1 MQDKEPVSGNQS
13 PGLKVN
19 DWVRLY
25 SDYLYSYATYRVN
38 NAEQARDLVQDTFLS
53 ALKAKENFRAGSSE
67 KTWLVTILKHKIID
81 HYRKRSTQSIQQ
93 SLDSGQVASS
103 YSDYFNEDGD
113 HEGHWTDA
121 GEPHAWPVN
130 AYQQIERKEFYEVLN
145 KCLALLPAKWAA
157 IFRLK
162 NMEDVETEAICK
174 ELNVTPSNYWII
186 MHRAKLQLRKCM
198 EAGWLGVKQA

>member
-1 MQDKEPVSGNQS
+1 MQEKEPGSGSSAPELN
-13 PGLKVN
+13 VN

-25 SDYLYSYATYRVN
+25 GDYLYNYATYRVN
-38 NAEQARDLVQDTFLS
+38 NEEEARDLVQDTFLS
-53 ALKAKENFRAGSSE
+53 ALKARHSFRAESSE

-93 SLDSGQVASS
+93 SLDSGQIATG
-103 YSDYFNEDGD
+103 YSDYFHDEGD

-130 AYQQIERKEFYEVLN
+130 AYQQIESKEFYKVLN
-145 KCLALLPAKWAA
+145 QCLSLLPQKWAA
-157 IFRLK
+157 VFRLK
-162 NMEDVETEAICK
+162 NMEDVETEDICK

-198 EAGWLGVKQA
+198 EMGWLGIK